1 MKKRPVLVWV
11 ISIFYIISALG
22 AVISLLLIFGG
33 AIPLNAEQKAALSKV
48 TMFDYSYP
56 VILAVVNLTGGVCL
70 LFLRKA
76 AFYFLAGVFVL
87 KTATMFWTAVSAGRD
102 VTAAGAGLAGAL
114 IGVIIAGVVSVYAW
128 RLVKKGVLT

>member
-70 LFLRKA
+70 LFLR
-76 AFYFLAGVFVL
+76 FLQL
-87 KTATMFWTAVSAGRD
+87 L
-102 VTAAGAGLAGAL
+102 LA
-114 IGVIIAGVVSVYAW
+114 
-128 RLVKKGVLT
+128 